1 MSHRSAGWVEK
12 HPEDQRRCGKPL
24 KERESRLKFLGK
36 GQRRETEMY
45 RGRNGRL
52 HSV

>member
-1 MSHRSAGWVEK
+1 MEK
-12 HPEDQRRCGKPL
+12 HSEDQRRCGKPL

>member
-1 MSHRSAGWVEK
+1 MEK